1 MKQELKEAFDA
12 VHAEQEWKDR
22 TKTFLSRKMQQ
33 APVRKPTRYKR
44 FLPLAVCGLFIA
56 MVFGGYQF
64 YFAPVS
70 TISIDVNPSV
80 ELSVNR
86 LDKVVSITAYNE
98 DGQALADAL
107 DIQFWDYADAVRQIV
122 ESDVIQ
128 GCLQRDETLSI
139 AVAGSDK
146 EKTGEMLL
154 EIESCTAGQENTY
167 CYPGHCGRNNSG
179 PRRRASLWEIPRL
192 FAASGSRSQHY
203 ARRGKRLSMRELRDW
218 IAALSGETSSGIS
231 SQPGNGANR
240 FGQGQGHG
248 HGYGRQNGKAT
259 GLSPNT

>member
-33 APVRKPTRYKR
+33 TPVRKPTRYKR

-167 CYPGHCGRNNSG
+167 CYQATAEEITAAHEEGLPYGKY
-179 PRRRASLWEIPRL
+179 RAFLLLQALDPSITPEEVK
-192 FAASGSRSQHY
+192 G
-203 ARRGKRLSMRELRDW
+203 LSMRELRDW

-240 FGQGQGHG
+240 FGQGHG